1 MLSLVIHTS
10 NYHYRKK
17 LPRPAT
23 AETEVNLSVLAIVF
37 SKRISKKTTWKS
49 NNILENKSF
58 HRRRSQRNNSFTKK
72 FILRVRGD
80 RILLWYCCNSKLKTL
95 CYYLKELIIT
105 KKNLWF
111 CGKFALNSLSVTNL
125 LMKSEIACN

>member
-17 LPRPAT
+17 LPKPAI
-23 AETEVNLSVLAIVF
+23 AETEVKLSVLAIVF
-37 SKRISKKTTWKS
+37 SKRISKKKTLKS

-58 HRRRSQRNNSFTKK
+58 HTRRSQRNNSFTKK

-80 RILLWYCCNSKLKTL
+80 HILL
-95 CYYLKELIIT
+95 
-105 KKNLWF
+105 
-111 CGKFALNSLSVTNL
+111 
-125 LMKSEIACN
+125 